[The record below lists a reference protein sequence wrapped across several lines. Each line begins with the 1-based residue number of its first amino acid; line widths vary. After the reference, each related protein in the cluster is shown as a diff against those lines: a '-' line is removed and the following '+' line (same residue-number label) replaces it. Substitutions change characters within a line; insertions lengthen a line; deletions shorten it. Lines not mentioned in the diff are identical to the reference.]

1 MSGRSGRCLTS
12 LGGRTLLVV
21 ERHVVTREL
30 VVDDDPQLLRA
41 LRITLTA
48 QDFGVELAVDGQ
60 SVLLAVAQRTPD
72 VVVLDLGLPDVDGV
86 EVLRRI
92 RQQSDVPVIVLSA
105 RHETPEKI
113 RALDEGA
120 DDYITKPFGMP
131 EMLARLRAAARR
143 AGAMARRRVGIVR
156 TPDFVLDFGRKE
168 ALKGE
173 MTIRL
178 TPTEWRLLEVLAAQA
193 GTLVP
198 QRELLQSVW
207 GPGCGREANYLRMA
221 ALNEPHPSSTRVCA
235 GDPAEPADR
244 AHRRRRRGRRL
255 GPCCASGTSATSRCH
270 SRSSRHP
277 SATSRDPS
285 WTTSTTSSGRAPAT
299 S

>member
-1 MSGRSGRCLTS
+1 MSGRSGRCPTS

-21 ERHVVTREL
+21 ERHVVTRVL

-60 SVLLAVAQRTPD
+60 SALLAVAQRTPD

-120 DDYITKPFGMP
+120 DDYVTKPFGMP

-168 ALKGE
+168 AQKGE

-207 GPGCGREANYLRMA
+207 GPGYGQEANYLRVYA
-221 ALNEPHPSSTRVCA
+221 NRLRAKLEPDPVHPRYLKTEA
-235 GDPAEPADR
+235 GIGYRFAVSPVNGA
-244 AHRRRRRGRRL
+244 
-255 GPCCASGTSATSRCH
+255 
-270 SRSSRHP
+270 
-277 SATSRDPS
+277 
-285 WTTSTTSSGRAPAT
+285 
-299 S
+299 